1 MAFISSGL
9 NSIASTSF
17 TREGKHLDMLKYLPA
32 PLDKQIKAKVIVAV
46 LFTFIPEVVA
56 VIMVTI
62 SLGYAGML
70 PVYIPVSFI
79 CVLIATLIGVIMD
92 SISPYTVWSDEL
104 SALRGNLNC
113 FFNLAAEM
121 IAALAVGAGS
131 YGLCLLIDNSF
142 IVILS
147 ISIVLILACVIGVL
161 VGLPKAGKNIES
173 LS

>member
-1 MAFISSGL
+1 
-9 NSIASTSF
+9 
-17 TREGKHLDMLKYLPA
+17 
-32 PLDKQIKAKVIVAV
+32 
-46 LFTFIPEVVA
+46 
-56 VIMVTI
+56 MVTI